1 MDNKE
6 KEKTGSRQEGLTGLL
21 CVLLSVNV
29 LISITVL
36 WLVYSGGGA
45 IRTASDDAVSPVSA
59 AVMAG
64 DEVDLPTHLSGEEG
78 DLETLLKP
86 QEPSF
91 VQTGRSQERIRHS
104 LNSLRQAAEEELQAA
119 DNAATPCAQTVNASR
134 PDYVLTQCGMT
145 LRNLARRYYGS
156 EVFWVCIYDH
166 NNRLLSSPD
175 VLPLGIRLFLPRPA
189 DYGIDATDPSSLR
202 RARALAKNLARL

>member
-1 MDNKE
+1 MWHD
-6 KEKTGSRQEGLTGLL
+6 
-21 CVLLSVNV
+21 
-29 LISITVL
+29 
-36 WLVYSGGGA
+36 
-45 IRTASDDAVSPVSA
+45 
-59 AVMAG
+59 
-64 DEVDLPTHLSGEEG
+64 
-78 DLETLLKP
+78 
-86 QEPSF
+86 
-91 VQTGRSQERIRHS
+91 
-104 LNSLRQAAEEELQAA
+104 
-119 DNAATPCAQTVNASR
+119 
-134 PDYVLTQCGMT
+134 

>member
-6 KEKTGSRQEGLTGLL
+6 KEKTGGRQEGLTGLL
-21 CVLLSVNV
+21 CILLSVNV

-36 WLVYSGGGA
+36 WLVYSGNGA
-45 IRTASDDAVSPVSA
+45 IRTASAEAVLPVPA
-59 AVMAG
+59 TVMVS
-64 DEVDLPTHLSGEEG
+64 DEVDLPTPATVMASDEV
-78 DLETLLKP
+78 DLPTPE
-86 QEPSF
+86 EPSF
-91 VQTGRSQERIRHS
+91 VQKGRSQERIRS
-104 LNSLRQAAEEELQAA
+104 LHSLRQAAAA
-119 DNAATPCAQTVNASR
+119 PSCTETVNASC
-134 PDYVLTQCGMT
+134 PDYVLTECGMT

-189 DYGIDATDPSSLR
+189 DYGIDAADPSSLR

>member
-6 KEKTGSRQEGLTGLL
+6 KEKTGGRQEGLTGLL
-21 CVLLSVNV
+21 CILLSVNV

-36 WLVYSGGGA
+36 WLVYSGNGA
-45 IRTASDDAVSPVSA
+45 IRTASAEAVLPVPA
-59 AVMAG
+59 TVMAS
-64 DEVDLPTHLSGEEG
+64 DEVDLPMPE
-78 DLETLLKP
+78 
-86 QEPSF
+86 EPSF
-91 VQTGRSQERIRHS
+91 VQTGRSQERIRQS
-104 LNSLRQAAEEELQAA
+104 LNSLRQAAAAEVPDA
-119 DNAATPCAQTVNASR
+119 DNAAAPSCTETVNASC
-134 PDYVLTQCGMT
+134 PDYVLTECGMT

-189 DYGIDATDPSSLR
+189 DYGIDAADPSSLR